1 MWDEAISTFFKD
13 GVSRFSEGQVEPF
26 EDFLYNKIPLVL
38 RSTPAIVVWHEQDE
52 ATKKYKYEFRLS
64 FDNVS
69 YMKPRIQEATGRL
82 KQMLPYEAR
91 VRNFTYAAQMFV
103 DVKFCVRC
111 YSGPLLTEITEQSK
125 VFEGISMGKIPVMLG
140 SSLCVLKDFH
150 VPIAELGECSGDPFG
165 YFIIH
170 GSERIILSQ
179 EKVADNRNM
188 VFMNKK
194 TSSKYTHSVEMKS
207 LHESF
212 TMPPKKVE
220 IRISSKFNGLGYP
233 LSVCIPRFR
242 EDIPLMVF
250 FRALGVVSDKDVY
263 DRIGEGSD
271 EYMAPSFKEAA
282 DMNIFAQEE
291 AIEYL
296 THHLQYPSLSEDK
309 HAHIRALLQSEF
321 LPHVNLAQET
331 LTPQVAIARK
341 VLILVSMIKKLI
353 STARGQTRLDD
364 RDAYPNKR
372 VVTTGALLTHLF
384 RQLFQKVC
392 KDIRSKL
399 VHEINNDNWKRAHKP
414 LDALSISNLYKI
426 LKVSSIEGKMKQAL
440 ATGNF
445 TVQGLGTSNSTAL
458 SNATKS
464 GVSQVLNRM
473 SYCATLSH
481 VRRIQTPVE
490 KSGKLLA
497 PRKLHGTSW
506 GFVCPV
512 ETPEGHN
519 VGIVKTMSLMTTV
532 SGHVPS
538 FVVTDIL
545 RKLPSVVWVSSIAS
559 TGEVAILVNGVIIGH
574 TSNPTEVHK
583 TLRDAKSTCQIH
595 PHISIAWNVL
605 NKTILV
611 ETDAGR
617 LVRPVFRVKNG
628 KLLSPPTDR
637 TNWNAWVSSCVEYI
651 DPSESDVV
659 HIAMMPEDITIAHT
673 HCEIHPQM
681 ILGHMA
687 ATIPLSDH
695 NQSPR
700 NTYQSAMGKQAM
712 SIYASNYQKRLDKN
726 AYIICSPQRPLV
738 ETRITRILGMPKMP
752 FGENA
757 IVAIACY
764 SGYNQEDSVILNR
777 NSLKRGFMRGLY
789 YSMYK
794 DEEHRNVAS
803 GREERFARP
812 RQETTRG
819 FKNTSYHAVQEN
831 GIPAKNTIIQENDV
845 VIGKVVNLRNDP
857 HGFQFKDLSTTH
869 KSAEPCRVDG
879 VWQDKNADGY
889 PFVKVRV
896 VSERFPTI
904 GDKFCLTDDHD
915 VLTINRGWVPIA
927 DVTIEDKVAQLNKDT
942 NCMEY
947 VNPIETMVFDHT
959 GDMYTVETQGVS
971 LKTTLNHRMW
981 VQKRDKVEFGLVEAK
996 DIIGKRVR
1004 FQSYGP
1010 VSTPDTSFDI
1020 GDYHFE
1026 GDTMDAW
1033 LEFVGIWFAEGW
1045 TYIKPA
1051 DYISRVEFAAN
1062 KPRVQEALW
1071 RISKCLDFKVSF
1083 GNKSKK
1089 FFVND
1094 KDISEYLAQFNV
1106 GAINKKLP
1114 EWIFNLSS
1122 RQSRIMIEGLCLGDG
1137 HETSTS
1143 LHYYTSSVSLKNDI
1157 QQLCQHVGWTSGAVV
1172 RYKAGHSA
1180 CMQDGRIITSTCD
1193 AWDIGIRRT
1202 RLYPTVNHGHSVDP
1216 EEIAPFDGKV
1226 YCLRVPSEVFM
1237 VRRNGKC
1244 VWTGNSS
1251 RHGQK
1256 GTVGMI
1262 LDECDMPFTSSGL
1275 RPDIIMNPH
1284 AVPSRMTI
1292 AQLLETMYSRI
1303 GVRKGTVGDGTPYSH
1318 LKMEELSR
1326 QMEELGLH
1334 PYGNEIMYNGMTGE
1348 MMEVEIF
1355 IGTTF
1360 YQRLKPMV
1368 IDKSH
1373 CLTSDHDVLT
1383 TTGWKPIN
1391 EVTLKDEVATL
1402 QNGNVVYEHPI
1413 NTLEFDYEGDM
1424 YELTSQ
1430 QVSLKTTPNHRMWV
1444 GTCKHEWRYGFHEA
1458 KDIIGKHVKYQ
1469 KDGHWE
1475 KDEYSFILPA
1485 FKDYIARKLD
1495 MESWLIFLGIWFG
1508 DGWCNHGKKNQV
1520 EIAANK
1526 PRVKDA
1532 LDVCLPALGFAYT
1545 YYPSDKKLHVKSK
1558 QLAAYMSQFSVGAS
1572 LPDWVWELNQPQCR
1586 QLLAGLKLSDGHSTA
1601 CGKMIYSTASNK
1613 LADDVQR
1620 LALHAGWSA
1629 NKILHTRAGTP
1640 YSICGRS
1647 GITTADLWSLS
1658 IITSKNRPAVNHG
1671 HHKEQH
1677 AQKEEMVPFNGKV
1690 FCLEVPGN
1698 IFYVRRNGRPVWT
1711 GNSRAR
1717 GPIVSLTRQPCEG
1730 RARDGGLRVGEMERD
1745 CMLTHGASI
1754 FTKERLMDVS
1764 DPFETGICRTCGSL
1778 ATMNEVDAI
1787 YECRACA
1794 SKVGFEKKTIPYA
1807 VKLWLQELEAMHI
1820 SPRMMFGKDE

>member
-13 GVSRFSEGQVEPF
+13 GISRFSEAQIEPF

-38 RSTPAIVVWHEQDE
+38 RSTPPIVVWHDQDE
-52 ATKKYKYEFRLS
+52 TTKKYKYEFRLS

-103 DVKFCVRC
+103 DVKFTVRC
-111 YSGPLLTEITEQSK
+111 YSGPTLSDFEEHSK
-125 VFEGISMGKIPVMLG
+125 TFEGISMGKIPVMLG
-140 SSLCVLKDFH
+140 SSLCVLKDYP
-150 VPIAELGECSGDPFG
+150 VPISDLGECKGDPFG

-179 EKVADNRNM
+179 EKVADNRSM

-194 TSSKYTHSVEMKS
+194 STSKFTHSVEMKS

-233 LSVCIPRFR
+233 LLVCIPRFR

-250 FRALGVVSDKDVY
+250 FRALGVITDKEVY
-263 DRIGEGSD
+263 NQLGETAED
-271 EYMAPSFKEAA
+271 YLAASFKDAA
-282 DMNIFAQEE
+282 DINIFTQDE
-291 AIEYL
+291 AIEFL
-296 THHLQYPSLSEDK
+296 THHLQYPSTNEDK
-309 HAHIRALLQSEF
+309 HAHIRSLLLSEF
-321 LPHVNLAQET
+321 LPHVTLAQEEI
-331 LTPQVAIARK
+331 TPDIVTARK
-341 VLILVSMIKKLI
+341 ILILVSMIKKLI
-353 STARGQTRLDD
+353 STARSQTQLDD

-399 VHEINNDNWKRAHKP
+399 VHEINNDNWKRAGKP

-512 ETPEGHN
+512 ETPEGHS

-532 SGHVPS
+532 SSHVPS
-538 FVVTDIL
+538 SVVLDIL
-545 RKLPSVVWVSSIAS
+545 RKIPSVVWVKDMYSS
-559 TGEVAILVNGVIIGH
+559 GDVAILVNGVIVAH
-574 TSNPTEVHK
+574 TNNPIEVHK
-583 TLRDAKSTCQIH
+583 ILRDAKTKCKIH

-605 NKTILV
+605 TKNIIV

-617 LVRPVFRVKNG
+617 LVRPVFRVKDGNI
-628 KLLSPPTDR
+628 LPPPEKKND
-637 TNWNAWVSSCVEYI
+637 WNEWVSSCVEYI
-651 DPSESDVV
+651 DPSESDVIR
-659 HIAMMPEDITIAHT
+659 IAMTPSEITRLHT

-687 ATIPLSDH
+687 STIPLSNH

-712 SIYASNYQKRLDKN
+712 SIYALNYHKRLDKN
-726 AYIICSPQRPLV
+726 AYILCSPQRPLV
-738 ETRITRILGMPKMP
+738 ETRITRILNMQHMP

-789 YSMYK
+789 YSLYK

-812 RQETTRG
+812 RRESTRG
-819 FKNTSYHAVQEN
+819 YKNTSYHAIQDN
-831 GIPAKNTIIQENDV
+831 GIPIKNSIINENDV

-857 HGFQFKDLSTTH
+857 HGFQYKDLSTTH

-879 VWQDKNADGY
+879 VWQDKNSDGY

-904 GDKFCLTDDHD
+904 GDKF
-915 VLTINRGWVPIA
+915 
-927 DVTIEDKVAQLNKDT
+927 
-942 NCMEY
+942 
-947 VNPIETMVFDHT
+947 
-959 GDMYTVETQGVS
+959 
-971 LKTTLNHRMW
+971 
-981 VQKRDKVEFGLVEAK
+981 
-996 DIIGKRVR
+996 
-1004 FQSYGP
+1004 
-1010 VSTPDTSFDI
+1010 
-1020 GDYHFE
+1020 
-1026 GDTMDAW
+1026 
-1033 LEFVGIWFAEGW
+1033 
-1045 TYIKPA
+1045 
-1051 DYISRVEFAAN
+1051 
-1062 KPRVQEALW
+1062 
-1071 RISKCLDFKVSF
+1071 
-1083 GNKSKK
+1083 
-1089 FFVND
+1089 
-1094 KDISEYLAQFNV
+1094 
-1106 GAINKKLP
+1106 
-1114 EWIFNLSS
+1114 
-1122 RQSRIMIEGLCLGDG
+1122 
-1137 HETSTS
+1137 
-1143 LHYYTSSVSLKNDI
+1143 
-1157 QQLCQHVGWTSGAVV
+1157 
-1172 RYKAGHSA
+1172 
-1180 CMQDGRIITSTCD
+1180 
-1193 AWDIGIRRT
+1193 
-1202 RLYPTVNHGHSVDP
+1202 
-1216 EEIAPFDGKV
+1216 
-1226 YCLRVPSEVFM
+1226 
-1237 VRRNGKC
+1237 
-1244 VWTGNSS
+1244 SS

-1292 AQLLETMYSRI
+1292 AQLLETMYGRI
-1303 GVRKGTVGDGTPYSH
+1303 GTRKGTVGDGTPYSH
-1318 LKMEELSR
+1318 LNMEDLR
-1326 QMEELGLH
+1326 DQLVDLGLH

-1355 IGTTF
+1355 IGSTF
-1360 YQRLKPMV
+1360 YQRLKHMV
-1368 IDKSH
+1368 IDK
-1373 CLTSDHDVLT
+1373 
-1383 TTGWKPIN
+1383 
-1391 EVTLKDEVATL
+1391 
-1402 QNGNVVYEHPI
+1402 
-1413 NTLEFDYEGDM
+1413 
-1424 YELTSQ
+1424 
-1430 QVSLKTTPNHRMWV
+1430 
-1444 GTCKHEWRYGFHEA
+1444 
-1458 KDIIGKHVKYQ
+1458 
-1469 KDGHWE
+1469 
-1475 KDEYSFILPA
+1475 
-1485 FKDYIARKLD
+1485 
-1495 MESWLIFLGIWFG
+1495 
-1508 DGWCNHGKKNQV
+1508 
-1520 EIAANK
+1520 
-1526 PRVKDA
+1526 
-1532 LDVCLPALGFAYT
+1532 
-1545 YYPSDKKLHVKSK
+1545 
-1558 QLAAYMSQFSVGAS
+1558 
-1572 LPDWVWELNQPQCR
+1572 
-1586 QLLAGLKLSDGHSTA
+1586 
-1601 CGKMIYSTASNK
+1601 
-1613 LADDVQR
+1613 
-1620 LALHAGWSA
+1620 
-1629 NKILHTRAGTP
+1629 
-1640 YSICGRS
+1640 
-1647 GITTADLWSLS
+1647 
-1658 IITSKNRPAVNHG
+1658 
-1671 HHKEQH
+1671 QH
-1677 AQKEEMVPFNGKV
+1677 
-1690 FCLEVPGN
+1690 
-1698 IFYVRRNGRPVWT
+1698 
-1711 GNSRAR
+1711 SRAR

-1745 CMLTHGASI
+1745 CMLTHGAAI

-1764 DPFETGICRTCGSL
+1764 DPFETGICEKCGSF
-1778 ATMNEVDAI
+1778 ATINETDSL
-1787 YECRACA
+1787 YECNSCG
-1794 SKVGFEKKTIPYA
+1794 SKVGFIKKTIPYA
-1807 VKLWLQELEAMHI
+1807 AKLWLQELEAMHI
-1820 SPRMMFGKDE
+1820 SPKMILSKSQSQ